1 LTPRREG
8 HFGRGVLEGVDAVLV
23 VAEPSHEA
31 VRLAEKAVKLVREA
45 KKTMEWCS
53 TKWTARQSLL

>member
-1 LTPRREG
+1 
-8 HFGRGVLEGVDAVLV
+8 VLEGVDAVLV